1 MASTPQHPV
10 LVLGAGINGAA
21 VARELILNAI
31 PVWLVDTNDI
41 AFGATSRSTRL
52 IHGGLRYLEHGDFPL
67 VRESL
72 SERSRLR
79 SLAPQFVKPMRIH
92 IPLRQRSGGLVGS
105 AARFLGGEWSPLRH
119 VLPSAFN
126 AAPERGLWIVR
137 MGLSL
142 YDRFARDP
150 LFPKHTVQAV
160 GSRSA
165 PRVNDVDYRWLCTYT
180 DAQMRYPER
189 FVVALLEQTRQ
200 LAEQTGTEFCLLTYH
215 HADFQHNR
223 VELRRGNA
231 STTVAE
237 IEPAALI
244 NATGAWGDRTLEKL
258 RVDSKPIFGGTKG
271 SHFICYQSG
280 LREAIGDDGVY
291 AEATDGRLVFV
302 LPFGE
307 GVLVGTTDVRFEDPP
322 ERAVASTEE
331 LDYLIG
337 MVNELFPGVDLTTDD
352 VEMHYSGVR
361 PLPCSLGGNTAAI
374 SRGHSIERHQSG
386 SVPVYTLVGGKLTTC
401 RLFAEQ
407 VAEQVCDQIGVEWS
421 PRSRELPVSGGENY
435 PPDEQ
440 AVAAEWQRLA
450 RAFGLTPAQ
459 IGAMWALCGNRVEKI
474 LSKCHSVESENLY
487 NTQIPLA
494 FVRSVLRHEWVT
506 TLDDLVERR
515 LMLVYQPGLSI
526 ETLQQLAACLV
537 DEGLLESSQQEAAVQ
552 ATCERLHQHFGKR
565 LSAEPTPLD
574 EQTDPGSPRP

>member
-1 MASTPQHPV
+1 MASTPQRPV

-21 VARELILNAI
+21 VARELVLNAV
-31 PVWLVDTNDI
+31 PVWIVDANDI

-79 SLAPQFVKPMRIH
+79 SLAPQFVEPMRIH
-92 IPLRQRSGGLVGS
+92 IPLRRRGGGLVRS
-105 AARFLGGEWSPLRH
+105 AVLFLGGRWSPLRH
-119 VLPSAFN
+119 VLPGSFDSA
-126 AAPERGLWIVR
+126 PQRGLWIVR

-150 LFPKHTVQAV
+150 RFPKHTVQAV
-160 GSRSA
+160 GSEPV
-165 PRVNDVDYRWLCTYT
+165 PRVNAVDYRWLCTYT

-200 LAEQTGTEFCLLTYH
+200 LANQTGTEFRLLTYH
-215 HADFQHNR
+215 HADLQHDR
-223 VELRRGNA
+223 VRLRRRDT
-231 STTVAE
+231 STIVAD

-244 NATGAWGDRTLEKL
+244 NATGAWGDRTLEQL
-258 RVDSKPIFGGTKG
+258 HVASEPILGGTKG
-271 SHFICYQSG
+271 SHFVCYQRG
-280 LREAIGDDGVY
+280 LREAIGDDGLY

-322 ERAVASTEE
+322 ERAVASAEE

-352 VEMHYSGVR
+352 VELHYSGVR
-361 PLPCSLGGNTAAI
+361 PLPSSRGGSTAAI

-386 SVPVYTLVGGKLTTC
+386 SIPVYTLVGGKLTTC

-407 VAEQVCDQIGVEWS
+407 VAEQVCGQIGVEWS

-435 PPDEQ
+435 PPHEQ
-440 AVAAEWQRLA
+440 AVATEWQRLA
-450 RAFGLTPAQ
+450 GAFSLTPAQ
-459 IGAMWALCGNRVEKI
+459 IGAMWALCGSRVEKI
-474 LSKCHSVESENLY
+474 LSKCLPVETDNLQ

-494 FVRSVLRHEWVT
+494 FVRWVLKHEWVT

-515 LMLVYQPGLSI
+515 LMLVYQPGLSVDS
-526 ETLQQLAACLV
+526 LRQLASCLT
-537 DEGLLESSQQEAAVQ
+537 DEGLLEPSQQEAAVQ
-552 ATCERLHQHFGKR
+552 ATCDRLHQHFGKR
-565 LSAEPTPLD
+565 LSAQTTPR
-574 EQTDPGSPRP
+574 TKHSSPGSPQP